1 LDEVIF
7 GHEGGGMSRLWTYL
21 KNTDLHAMS
30 AFEALQG
37 VMGYTPLKRL
47 RRFQLFELSIS
58 LEEALQGFKVLNPNK
73 EGYFVDKLPAVS
85 IGEDEQLFLCKV
97 LSDSKTKWIIWEI
110 LVDKSVTK
118 EDVLANVLLSTSRKK
133 GLLVNPVYEDVV
145 FLDTADV
152 CRLI

>member
-1 LDEVIF
+1 
-7 GHEGGGMSRLWTYL
+7 MSRLWTYL

-30 AFEALQG
+30 AFEALHG

-47 RRFQLFELSIS
+47 RRFQLFELSGS
-58 LEEALQGFKVLNPNK
+58 LEDALQGFKVLNPNK
-73 EGYFVDKLPAVS
+73 EGYFVDKLPPVL
-85 IGEDEQLFLCKV
+85 IGADEQLFLCKV
-97 LSDSKTKWIIWEI
+97 LSDSQTKWIVWEI

-118 EDVLANVLLSTSRKK
+118 EEVLANVLFSTSRKK

-152 CRLI
+152 FG